1 MNVKRLSRAQHYALY
16 LGAHYRLRR
25 SSMGWWAENHPRWGV
40 TEPVQIISPATI
52 KSIWRLGLLDGIP
65 DSTISGKTVR
75 SEPELWTNDRGKK
88 LLDEISRD
96 TGIVFDLATDEFV
109 VPYPDPYHEDGCRP
123 TIH

>member
-1 MNVKRLSRAQHYALY
+1 MLFISAHTTGSDALQWAGG
-16 LGAHYRLRR
+16 LKITPDGA
-25 SSMGWWAENHPRWGV
+25 
-40 TEPVQIISPATI
+40 EPVQIISPATI

-88 LLDEISRD
+88 LLDEVSRD